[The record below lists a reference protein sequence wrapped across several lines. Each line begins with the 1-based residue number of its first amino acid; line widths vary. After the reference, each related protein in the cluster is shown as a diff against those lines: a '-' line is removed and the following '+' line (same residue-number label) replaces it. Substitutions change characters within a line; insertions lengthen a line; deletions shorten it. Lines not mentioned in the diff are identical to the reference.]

1 MCGVWHVWGRARSE
15 ELPTQDL
22 PREADTP
29 EVRFCLRVSPG
40 ILEGNRRTVSA
51 CLDTQTRM
59 RVSRMDLAAAM
70 IQINQST
77 NECSSRNKRLRKDG
91 DQ

>member
-51 CLDTQTRM
+51 
-59 RVSRMDLAAAM
+59 
-70 IQINQST
+70 
-77 NECSSRNKRLRKDG
+77 
-91 DQ
+91 